1 MNDFTTQ
8 LSGMFDDIAAGI
20 NPRPDFEAVYT
31 TPVPVVSNGAGVGRR
46 FPRLL
51 GIAAVSV
58 SLLGGGVAAFQMV
71 DGEPDAVATTSKVT
85 PEPVVTSPLP
95 VQSGGK
101 ADAPLIVI
109 PPFDKNDVERP
120 AEPAFLNADESV
132 EHSAELGKAEIDGGA
147 IWQKIFGTAER
158 GEEVFA
164 ASEFGSASVVT
175 GEDARWQMVLELTEV
190 PEAAEVPIRVSF
202 GIAEQVFEF
211 VIVRPA
217 EPKPET
223 TEPPKE
229 EPKQP
234 VPPKEE
240 PKPVPPKPPK
250 EEPKPEPPKEEPKSA
265 AEFTVQLAE
274 LYNVEAYMKQV
285 FWGTAPAGSV
295 ITASSEW
302 GSVDT
307 TAGSEGHWEMRLK
320 MFEVPHATVVH
331 VSVTA
336 NTGGPVF
343 EYVLV
348 RNVPEPQP
356 EPQPAPFTANLGDG
370 YLDWTPMK
378 QGLYGTGTPGSVVIA
393 STDFGSADAVVDSKG
408 KWEMLL
414 KMHEVPDGTT
424 VGVRVTNNSS
434 ESVFEFGLL
443 RPVIEPDP
451 VPIDFTAQAA
461 FVECDSTPPFNEY
474 WGTSTAGAKITI
486 SSVFGGKQVVANGDG
501 NWAARVEFPEAPLG
515 ETFMVTITSSK
526 GEAVYS
532 LPFKRISP
540 A

>member
-1 MNDFTTQ
+1 MNDFATQ
-8 LSGMFDDIAAGI
+8 LSGMFDDVAAGI
-20 NPRPDFEAVYT
+20 NPQPDFGAVYT
-31 TPVPVVSNGAGVGRR
+31 TPVPVMSNGAGAGRR

-58 SLLGGGVAAFQMV
+58 SLLGGGVAAFQMA

-85 PEPVVTSPLP
+85 PELVATSLP
-95 VQSGGK
+95 VTSGGK
-101 ADAPLIVI
+101 ADVPLIVI

-120 AEPAFLNADESV
+120 AEPAFLNADKEV
-132 EHSAELGKAEIDGGA
+132 EYSAELGKVEFDGDA
-147 IWQKIFGTAER
+147 IWQKLFGTAER

-164 ASEFGSASVVT
+164 ASEFGSTSVVT
-175 GEDARWQMVLELTEV
+175 GEDGRWQMVLELTEV

-202 GIAEQVFEF
+202 GIAEHVFEF

-217 EPKPET
+217 APEPET

-229 EPKQP
+229 QPK
-234 VPPKEE
+234 PPKEE
-240 PKPVPPKPPK
+240 PKPELPKPPK
-250 EEPKPEPPKEEPKSA
+250 EEPKPEPPKEEPKPA

-274 LYNVEAYMKQV
+274 LYNAEAYMKQV
-285 FWGTAPAGSV
+285 FWGAAPAGSV

-307 TAGSEGHWEMRLK
+307 AAGSEGHWEMRLK
-320 MFEVPHATVVH
+320 MFEVPHGTVVH
-331 VSVTA
+331 VRVTA

-343 EYVLV
+343 EYDLV
-348 RNVPEPQP
+348 RNVPEPEP
-356 EPQPAPFTANLGDG
+356 EPQPAPFTANLGAG

-378 QGLYGTGTPGSVVIA
+378 QGFYGTGTPGSVVVA

-424 VGVRVTNNSS
+424 VGVRVTNNAS

-443 RPVIEPDP
+443 RPVTEPEPEPEPIE
-451 VPIDFTAQAA
+451 FTAQAA

-486 SSVFGGKQVVANGDG
+486 SSAFGGKQVVANGDG
-501 NWAARVEFPEAPLG
+501 NWEARVEFPEAPLG

-532 LPFKRISP
+532 FPLTRVEPG
-540 A
+540 